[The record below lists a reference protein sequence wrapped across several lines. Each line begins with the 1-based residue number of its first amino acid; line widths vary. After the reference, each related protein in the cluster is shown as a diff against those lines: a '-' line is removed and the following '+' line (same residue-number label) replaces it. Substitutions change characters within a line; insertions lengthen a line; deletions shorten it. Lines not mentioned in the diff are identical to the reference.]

1 MNYFHDMLVAGYSR
15 TIKMDHLD
23 VRVKIEMMAERDQV
37 LFDFLCWSDKPE
49 KDVAPL
55 MYFCRKLLTH
65 LDQFGFW
72 KNENW

>member
-1 MNYFHDMLVAGYSR
+1 MR
-15 TIKMDHLD
+15 I
-23 VRVKIEMMAERDQV
+23 KIEVMAERDQV

-49 KDVAPL
+49 KDFAPL
-55 MYFCRKLLTH
+55 MYFYLKWLTH